1 MKFRNHVFK
10 ISILVI
16 AFAFPLVKAVE
27 PRESWPQFRGHS
39 GTAIAEG
46 RGVPV
51 NLSRETLRWSV
62 NLPGQGTS
70 SPVVWGDRLFVTAEI
85 RSEGKTVLNC
95 LDASSGKTIWSR
107 AIEGGNY
114 PTHNFNN
121 LASGTPSLTADL
133 VILGWL
139 DVPTKHAKL
148 SAYTHGGDIAWQQ
161 DLGPHVSQHGVSFN
175 PVIYKDY
182 IVINHAH
189 MDGGFTGVYRVED
202 GSPVWSQTHP
212 KGPKGIK
219 TSYVSP
225 LIRER
230 EDTGSVE
237 VVQAGEKIG
246 IVGFDL
252 ETGKVNWSLPDA
264 FNHRT
269 IASPIV
275 INGAAGSAD
284 ALIAAGNK
292 NGHFFAARVPKVE
305 GGKVVREPKIEWH
318 MESRTPYVPTP
329 VSDGRILY
337 ALEDGGTLTALD
349 AESGQVIYRER
360 LLGNFFAS
368 PLLVDGKLYCLDR
381 DGNMWVVQ
389 SGETYKLLRKS
400 ELSPPDDVAWT
411 DATPAVANDRLFVRL
426 GSRLD
431 SY

>member
-1 MKFRNHVFK
+1 MTVRKFVFG
-10 ISILVI
+10 ISIGLLGSLSI
-16 AFAFPLVKAVE
+16 PAKGAE
-27 PRESWPQFRGHS
+27 PGESWPQFRGHC
-39 GTAIAEG
+39 GTAIAET
-46 RGVPV
+46 RGIPV

-62 NLPGQGTS
+62 NLPGPGSS
-70 SPVVWGDRLFVTAEI
+70 SPVIWGDRLFITSEVRT
-85 RSEGKTVLNC
+85 EGKTYLIC
-95 LDASSGKTIWSR
+95 LDASNGKTLWSR
-107 AIEGGNY
+107 TIEGGDY
-114 PTHNFNN
+114 KTHNFNN
-121 LASGTPSLTADL
+121 LASGTPSLTGKL
-133 VILGWL
+133 VIIGWL

-148 SAYTHGGDIAWQQ
+148 SAYDHDGDVVWQQ

-175 PVIYKDY
+175 PVIYGDY
-182 IVINHAH
+182 VIINHAH
-189 MDGGFTGVYRVED
+189 MDGGFTGAYRLRD
-202 GSPVWSQTHP
+202 GEPVWSQKHP

-230 EDTGSVE
+230 EDTGTVE

-246 IVGFDL
+246 MVGFDL

-275 INGAAGSAD
+275 INGSAGSSD

-305 GGKVVREPKIEWH
+305 GGKEVREARIEWY

-329 VSDGRILY
+329 VSDGNILY

-349 AESGQVIYRER
+349 AESGSVIYREK
-360 LLGNFFAS
+360 LFGNFYAS

-389 SGETYKLLRKS
+389 AGSEYKLLRKS
-400 ELSPPDDVAWT
+400 ELNPPDDAAWT
-411 DATPAVANDRLFVRL
+411 DSTPAVAHDRLYVRL
-426 GSRLD
+426 GSRVD

>member
-1 MKFRNHVFK
+1 MITRMLAFGV
-10 ISILVI
+10 SIGVLGST
-16 AFAFPLVKAVE
+16 ASLLDGVE
-27 PRESWPQFRGHS
+27 PGESWPQFRGHN
-39 GTAIAEG
+39 GTAIAETQG
-46 RGVPV
+46 IPV

-62 NLPGQGTS
+62 NLQGPGTS
-70 SPVVWGDRLFVTAEI
+70 SPVIWGDRLFITSEVRA
-85 RSEGKTVLNC
+85 EGKTFLNC
-95 LDASSGKTIWSR
+95 LDASNGKTLWSR
-107 AIEGGNY
+107 AIEGGDY
-114 PTHNFNN
+114 KTHNFNN
-121 LASGTPSLTADL
+121 LASGTPSVTDSL
-133 VILGWL
+133 VIIGWL
-139 DVPTKHAKL
+139 DVLSKRAKL
-148 SAYTHGGDIAWQQ
+148 SAYTHDGDIAWQQ

-175 PVIYKDY
+175 PVIFEDY

-189 MDGGFTGVYRVED
+189 MDGGTTGVYRLED
-202 GSPVWSQTHP
+202 GAPVWSQAHP

-246 IVGFDL
+246 IIGFDL
-252 ETGKVNWSLPDA
+252 ETGRVNWSLPDA

-275 INGAAGSAD
+275 INGSAGSVD

-305 GGKVVREPKIEWH
+305 GGKVVREARIEWY
-318 MESRTPYVPTP
+318 MENRTPYVPTP

-389 SGETYKLLRKS
+389 AGETYKLLRKS
-400 ELSPPDDVAWT
+400 ELNPPDDVAWT
-411 DATPAVANDRLFVRL
+411 DATPAVAHDRLYLRL